1 MTADRIVEYQRL
13 SLVRQQEHLDEALRR
28 LRIAERKVQEHAA
41 ELDLQ
46 REHNET
52 LFALLLQRDRTIA
65 ALRAELEGLRAIVA
79 GEGL

>member
-79 GEGL
+79 GEVL